1 MKPEAIR
8 YDDRCDGIFP
18 LILNDEKL
26 SLEQALNSYKHQP
39 SIEKRHE
46 QLKSVLDVMPVN
58 LKSPARIEAF
68 LFLYFLALLTE
79 ALIERA
85 LRNGMKREKITSLP
99 LYPEGRACKAPT
111 ANRIF
116 EVFEDV
122 RRHQLVRPDDSIEHT
137 YRDPLT
143 DVQHTVLRLFGQS
156 PAAYFAGKRGRANA

>member
-1 MKPEAIR
+1 
-8 YDDRCDGIFP
+8 
-18 LILNDEKL
+18 
-26 SLEQALNSYKHQP
+26 
-39 SIEKRHE
+39 
-46 QLKSVLDVMPVN
+46 
-58 LKSPARIEAF
+58 
-68 LFLYFLALLTE
+68 
-79 ALIERA
+79 
-85 LRNGMKREKITSLP
+85 MKREKITSLP

-156 PAAYFAGKRGRANA
+156 PAAYFAGERGRANA